1 MKSFGYGRAP
11 ARRPRGKERS
21 VGPASRRPLAARSL
35 PVAGQDASR
44 PGVRAPR
51 GPALPAGSLPAPK
64 PDPAAFPR
72 AHPPSSPPSPRY
84 LDLLE
89 AVVPEAVQ
97 AQRAVGEAVPAVGQ
111 AVEQAGHGGVLA
123 AGVESQSAVRL
134 REQPRVVLPGALRG
148 PGGLLVLVQRAER
161 RVRVGQVRVSGLL
174 ALRVGQRRLRVW
186 RGEVGRLEVGG
197 GRVAER
203 RSRAVGRLVE
213 SGQLRQAGP
222 GRRPGQPLGAVLRR
236 RRQRR

>member
-1 MKSFGYGRAP
+1 MA
-11 ARRPRGKERS
+11 
-21 VGPASRRPLAARSL
+21 
-35 PVAGQDASR
+35 
-44 PGVRAPR
+44 
-51 GPALPAGSLPAPK
+51 
-64 PDPAAFPR
+64 
-72 AHPPSSPPSPRY
+72 
-84 LDLLE
+84 
-89 AVVPEAVQ
+89 EAVQ

-111 AVEQAGHGGVLA
+111 PVEQSGHGGVLA
-123 AGVESQSAVRL
+123 AGVEPQSSVRL
-134 REQPRVVLPGALRG
+134 RKQPRVVLPGALRG
-148 PGGLLVLVQRAER
+148 PGGLLVLMQRAES

-174 ALRVGQRRLRVW
+174 ALRVGQRRLRVR